1 MDQTHFIDADSAAG
15 ARAGAGAGARTSGF
29 AAGGAFRDDEVID
42 VEAEEIGPGDGFQ
55 QAGSANGGD
64 PSAGSRRLADC
75 FNTET
80 SFHGQSLAQL
90 AVRSLSI
97 VDYVRGLGQTEMADG
112 DLESLVRCADDL
124 ESAIILMFQLAGG
137 TRMELRQ
144 RYEMLRMA
152 IFAQAAGKPMPAEMA
167 EGLTVDIPRRG

>member
-1 MDQTHFIDADSAAG
+1 MEEIHFIDADSAAG
-15 ARAGAGAGARTSGF
+15 DCGF
-29 AAGGAFRDDEVID
+29 AAGAGDRGFAAGDTFRDDDVID
-42 VEAEEIGPGDGFQ
+42 VEAEEIGPEDTFQ
-55 QAGSANGGD
+55 KAGSTHAGD
-64 PSAGSRRLADC
+64 QAAGNRRLADC

-80 SFHGQSLAQL
+80 NFHGQSLAQL

-152 IFAQAAGKPMPAEMA
+152 IFAQAAGQPMPADMA
-167 EGLTVDIPRRG
+167 EGLTVDIPRRR